1 MSHRS
6 LLKLA
11 FMPKTQH
18 RAGTSLAPRKK
29 PLQARSAATVQ
40 AILEAA
46 AHILDTDGLTACSTN
61 AVALKAGVSIGSLY
75 QYFPSRDAITKA
87 LILAQT
93 TALLEE
99 VEAIDTRQGGRAAL
113 RQLVGVAI
121 AQQLDRPALARILDV
136 EEQRLPIEPDLQSYA
151 ARLHAAMRGI
161 LAQPDM
167 PHDAQQ
173 PEVAADVLA
182 IIRGLVDAAG
192 GRGESKSESVARRV
206 LRAVF
211 GYLDAGGG

>member
-1 MSHRS
+1 
-6 LLKLA
+6 
-11 FMPKTQH
+11 MPKTPH
-18 RAGTSLAPRKK
+18 PATTALAPRKK

-46 AHILDTDGLTACSTN
+46 AHILETDGLAACSTN

-93 TALLEE
+93 TALLDE

-113 RQLVGVAI
+113 RQLVKVAI

-151 ARLHAAMRGI
+151 ARLHATMRGF

-167 PHDAQQ
+167 PADAQQ
-173 PEVAADVLA
+173 PEVAGDVLA

-192 GRGESKSESVARRV
+192 GRGERKAVSLEERV
-206 LRAVF
+206 QRAVF
-211 GYLDAGGG
+211 GYLREAVPS